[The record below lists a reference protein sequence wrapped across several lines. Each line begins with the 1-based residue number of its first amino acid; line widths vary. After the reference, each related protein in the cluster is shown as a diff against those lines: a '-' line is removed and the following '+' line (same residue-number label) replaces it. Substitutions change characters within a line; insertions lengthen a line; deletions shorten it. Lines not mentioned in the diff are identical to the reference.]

1 MRSIKIQAQK
11 TCETGIIWY
20 SGIGETI
27 YMAHVE
33 LIEREMLVVSAFAKH
48 IKMKIEECRD
58 KPDRWG
64 RVLKELDEF
73 IMLTDRGLTSKL
85 VNKIYRSCPL

>member
-1 MRSIKIQAQK
+1 
-11 TCETGIIWY
+11 
-20 SGIGETI
+20 
-27 YMAHVE
+27 VE
-33 LIEREMLVVSAFAKH
+33 LTEREMLVVSAFAKYV
-48 IKMKIEECRD
+48 KTVIEDCRD

-73 IMLTDRGLTSKL
+73 ITLTDQGLSSKL